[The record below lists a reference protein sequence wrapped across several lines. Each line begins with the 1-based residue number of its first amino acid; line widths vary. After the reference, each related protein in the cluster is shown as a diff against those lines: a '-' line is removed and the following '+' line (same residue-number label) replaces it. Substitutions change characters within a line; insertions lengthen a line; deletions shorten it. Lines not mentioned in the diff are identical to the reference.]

1 MPAGNL
7 VWVPPGALVAGDKI
21 GASFHTM
28 AAWSRTSDRLYYRD
42 AAGVHSW
49 DPPAT
54 VGTLAE
60 GLIWYSLSVS
70 PDGRY
75 VAYTVSPD
83 TGPPWRCVTSSRI
96 RCESYWERGRR
107 RSSSRAPHL

>member
-21 GASFHTM
+21 GSSFHTM
-28 AAWSRTSDRLYYRD
+28 AAWSRSSDRLYYRD

-54 VGTLAE
+54 VANLAE
-60 GLIWYSLSVS
+60 GLIWNSPSVS

-83 TGPPWRCVTSSRI
+83 TGPHV
-96 RCESYWERGRR
+96 ERNCIGTTPV
-107 RSSSRAPHL
+107 RAQLRKRPPPVA